1 MTHTAP
7 TNGLFAAPASDSS
20 AAAQRRLLS
29 ELSQGSRP
37 GMLLL
42 LLAAAFG
49 TVAVAS
55 LMLTEDGLP
64 ARTRIA
70 FALLT
75 LLGAAWTTFFG
86 WAFTHKKL
94 LFAYHRVV
102 AGRLAVG
109 ACSLFTAGALLLAA
123 VEPGL
128 RATGFSA
135 AALGAILLGAAFLL
149 LRTARRRHRDLLALR
164 DLLEARL
171 AA

>member
-1 MTHTAP
+1 MTSSSHP
-7 TNGLFAAPASDSS
+7 LFVNPGDASV

-75 LLGAAWTTFFG
+75 FLGAAWTTFFG
-86 WAFTHKKL
+86 WAFSRKKL

-128 RATGFSA
+128 RATGLSA
-135 AALGAILLGAAFLL
+135 AALGALLLGAAFLL

-171 AA
+171 GL